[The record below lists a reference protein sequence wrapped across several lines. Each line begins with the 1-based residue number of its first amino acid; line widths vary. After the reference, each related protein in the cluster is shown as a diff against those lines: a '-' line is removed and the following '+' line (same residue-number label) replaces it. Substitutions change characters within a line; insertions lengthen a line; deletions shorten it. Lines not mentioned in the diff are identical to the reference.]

1 MSHTTT
7 LRNVAIRDV
16 SAMMQAVADLKAD
29 GVNCELVENAKPRMY
44 YTKQGETCDY
54 VLKLNDGQ
62 YDVGFAHQE
71 DGSYAPVMDT
81 WGGHVGNQ
89 IGADVNV
96 CPMPGS
102 AEGKAQ
108 HAMGKFMQ
116 NYSRNAAINAAVA
129 QGYSVESTEVD
140 AEGNVHLTIGNI

>member
-1 MSHTTT
+1 M
-7 LRNVAIRDV
+7 V
-16 SAMMQAVADLKAD
+16 QAVNDLKAD

-44 YTKQGETCDY
+44 YTKQGEQCDY

-62 YDVGFAHQE
+62 YDVGFQHQD

-89 IGADVNV
+89 IGADVSV
-96 CPMPGS
+96 CPMPNS

-116 NYSRNAAINAAVA
+116 NYSRNAAVNAAVA
-129 QGYSVESTEVD
+129 QGYSVEGTEVD